1 MRPNPFQRRA
11 TVPSGYTTSPLTFV
25 RGTSMEYIVDPEERG
40 RAAPGVGIYH
50 VTTNLPA
57 VLAEGRLRSRA
68 ELRKGG
74 VASAG
79 LGGGFR
85 DEAAHLISTGMT
97 LDGSLR
103 VMRAVRVMADAVHG
117 RIDSRSALYEF
128 QKTLEPTVGPIHA
141 ATDWMLEDEYQES
154 PAYRAADRYEETNGL
169 LMQDVL
175 AAKPGPD
182 LYTALAN
189 FEENIA
195 STFVEWVSESWIDDE
210 VSCAMPVGFTEPAH
224 KFERVL
230 PENVGMVQLAA
241 RRGASADRV
250 PGECELRFRPE
261 DLTIVAV
268 WASEPTPRVRRQKRN
283 PVAAPDSAAFRRW
296 FGASKVVNAR
306 GEPRVMYHGTHADFE
321 VFDTSGTQRARS
333 FGAMF
338 TPSKAY
344 AANYGRKEY
353 GGKVLAVYLR
363 IENPFDAKNK
373 KHEREWEAKRLPQEG
388 WVQYAHRAGYD
399 GAITMLNE
407 YVVFDPRQVKSAT
420 ANVGTFDPEDP
431 SILRNPAKA
440 PKAPRTFRDLGA
452 WTDWARTQGVTLR
465 LARAGYG
472 PVEVTDL
479 YADVV
484 GTGAGSRVMEALV
497 AAADQ
502 QGMPLR
508 LTPSGKRNIT
518 FYERFGFTVGR
529 SAHDTAMHRTPR
541 RR

>member
-79 LGGGFR
+79 LGGGVG
-85 DEAAHLISTGMT
+85 DERPDLVSTGMT

-103 VMRAVRVMADAVHG
+103 VMRAVRLMADAVHA
-117 RIDSRSALYEF
+117 RISSRNALVGMNAS
-128 QKTLEPTVGPIHA
+128 LEPTLSQIDDAMG
-141 ATDWMLEDEYQES
+141 WLSEEDSGWEEN
-154 PAYRAADRYEETNGL
+154 RAVQRFEEEAGALADR
-169 LMQDVL
+169 VL
-175 AAKPGPD
+175 AAAPGPD
-182 LYTALAN
+182 LYDALVRYEIEVA
-189 FEENIA
+189 E
-195 STFVEWVSESWIDDE
+195 TFTQWAAQGWLDDDA
-210 VSCAMPVGFTEPAH
+210 VACAMPVGFTEPAH

-241 RRGASADRV
+241 RRGASVDRV

-261 DLTIVAV
+261 DLTLVAV

-283 PVAAPDSAAFRRW
+283 PARPAKAP
-296 FGASKVVNAR
+296 
-306 GEPRVMYHGTHADFE
+306 
-321 VFDTSGTQRARS
+321 
-333 FGAMF
+333 
-338 TPSKAY
+338 
-344 AANYGRKEY
+344 
-353 GGKVLAVYLR
+353 
-363 IENPFDAKNK
+363 
-373 KHEREWEAKRLPQEG
+373 
-388 WVQYAHRAGYD
+388 
-399 GAITMLNE
+399 
-407 YVVFDPRQVKSAT
+407 
-420 ANVGTFDPEDP
+420 
-431 SILRNPAKA
+431 KA

-452 WTDWARTQGVTLR
+452 WTDWARTQGMTLR

-479 YADVV
+479 YADMT

-508 LTPSGKRNIT
+508 LTPAGKRNIT

-529 SAHDTAMHRTPR
+529 TAHDTAMHRTPR
-541 RR
+541 QR